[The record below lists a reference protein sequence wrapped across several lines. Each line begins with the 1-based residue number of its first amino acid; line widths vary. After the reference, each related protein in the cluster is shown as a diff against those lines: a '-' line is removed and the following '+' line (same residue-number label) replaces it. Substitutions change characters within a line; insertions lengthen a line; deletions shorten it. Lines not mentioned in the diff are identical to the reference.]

1 METSMCDGMF
11 LNIINNFSDLTE
23 NPEILIQKNSIVDDN
38 LKSISKSLH
47 DYISKENSVLGLKSK
62 SLSKLLTKGF
72 DDEQIWQQID
82 LRNEGVLN
90 HLNNSISELE
100 NGQIRLD
107 SHTTKLF
114 GDDINNDL
122 NNIDHSNISASDK
135 SVLENEPGDVSNS
148 EDSSDE
154 EYDKNANWK
163 LEIDGDSDED
173 EVKNRLQDTIDSEEF
188 SGGENVENDKNSA
201 DLESE
206 DINVNIN
213 KSKFK
218 NINSESDES
227 DISDI
232 ESSNAQKEIR
242 HKQNKFKS
250 IVDDQFFKLSKL
262 EQFLRVEDIKEE
274 RARDGDL
281 NESDDEE
288 EEIDYFQ
295 DIPDDPNEMSAR
307 NCTYD
312 DFFASPGSEEEND
325 ADHDEINGLDGEDS
339 FDNEFD
345 EEDEEEDEDEIA
357 EAISKNAKELSKT
370 PYELQQENINKQIS
384 EYEENLLCPKPW
396 QLTGEVD
403 VNNRPIDGLLD
414 LPTDF
419 QMNAKP
425 MVIQDKEF
433 CERIENL
440 IKMTIKNKAYS
451 DPVRQEKPVQE
462 TIAFKK
468 EIVLDH
474 NKSKKGLAEEYEEMY
489 LKKKTKEEEEG
500 NPKHK
505 EIIKCMDS
513 LLPELYALFTHI
525 PKPAVPDI
533 KVVSNLP
540 AITVEEVAPTSYS
553 DATLLAPE
561 EIKKRTG
568 LLKGKTER
576 TDTDRKRERRKKKL
590 HQKTMYKKKEKENSE
605 DKPLSGKGKKKEKL
619 AVLKKLKQHKN
630 TKIATMDAEKVK
642 SSKDFF
648 DRLQETVSNA
658 GKNED
663 KHIKKKR
670 KL

>member
-23 NPEILIQKNSIVDDN
+23 NPEILIQKNSTVDDS

-82 LRNEGVLN
+82 LRNESVLN
-90 HLNNSISELE
+90 HLKNSISELE

-107 SHTTKLF
+107 SDTTNLF
-114 GDDINNDL
+114 GDDDNNNDL

-135 SVLENEPGDVSNS
+135 HVLENEPGDVSNS

-154 EYDKNANWK
+154 EYTDYDKNANWK
-163 LEIDGDSDED
+163 LEIDGGSDED
-173 EVKNRLQDTIDSEEF
+173 EVKDRLQDTIDSEEF

-206 DINVNIN
+206 GINANIN

-218 NINSESDES
+218 NINSENDES
-227 DISDI
+227 DLSDI
-232 ESSNAQKEIR
+232 ESSKAQKEVR
-242 HKQNKFKS
+242 HKENKFKS

-295 DIPDDPNEMSAR
+295 DIPDDPNDMSAR

-325 ADHDEINGLDGEDS
+325 ADHDEMNDLDGEDS

-345 EEDEEEDEDEIA
+345 EEDEEEDENEIA

-433 CERIENL
+433 CEKIENL

-451 DPVRQEKPVQE
+451 DPVRQDKPVQE

-489 LKKKTKEEEEG
+489 LKKKKQKEEEEG

-590 HQKTMYKKKEKENSE
+590 HQRQCIRRKRKKIQRISLFLEKERKKKS
-605 DKPLSGKGKKKEKL
+605 
-619 AVLKKLKQHKN
+619 
-630 TKIATMDAEKVK
+630 
-642 SSKDFF
+642 
-648 DRLQETVSNA
+648 
-658 GKNED
+658 
-663 KHIKKKR
+663 
-670 KL
+670 